1 MDNKLLAFILFLL
14 LRKNQDNELGG
25 LSSLGN
31 FISGIEI
38 EPRYTLEKIKI
49 LKKVGVYFPE
59 DYIPLINKSILFT
72 ERLIKV
78 NELVDFMQN
87 DEYQY
92 INESIPV
99 DNNKDRLNKIVNT
112 IQKEVPSPEVTSLG
126 TVMDLIINMDNYK
139 KMFSILSSVMNNQ
152 DGLKDPTQ
160 LISMVAPILGGDNQ
174 KNSDK
179 LKEMNKMMEIMK
191 ILNTPKQESPKENK
205 KIEIIEKPSKE

>member
-1 MDNKLLAFILFLL
+1 M
-14 LRKNQDNELGG
+14 
-25 LSSLGN
+25 
-31 FISGIEI
+31 
-38 EPRYTLEKIKI
+38 
-49 LKKVGVYFPE
+49 
-59 DYIPLINKSILFT
+59 INKSILFT

-78 NELVDFMQN
+78 NELVNFMQN

-112 IQKEVPSPEVTSLG
+112 IQKEAPSPEVTSLG

-191 ILNTPKQESPKENK
+191 ILNTPKQEGPKENK